1 MREEVQWFLLFRLSQ
16 FVVDLFTFLLV
27 ALRRS
32 ALRLVLGALLLR
44 TAHRR
49 HLLLLGLLQRFARCG
64 RCGGAL
70 FRFRARKTGF
80 LYLYKT

>member
-32 ALRLVLGALLLR
+32 APRLVLGALLLR
-44 TAHRR
+44 TAH
-49 HLLLLGLLQRFARCG
+49 
-64 RCGGAL
+64 
-70 FRFRARKTGF
+70 
-80 LYLYKT
+80 

>member
-32 ALRLVLGALLLR
+32 ALRLVLGALLLQ

-49 HLLLLGLLQRFARCG
+49 RLLLLGLLQWFARGG
-64 RCGGAL
+64 RCAL
-70 FRFRARKTGF
+70 FGFGVRKTGF
-80 LYLYKT
+80 LHLFKT